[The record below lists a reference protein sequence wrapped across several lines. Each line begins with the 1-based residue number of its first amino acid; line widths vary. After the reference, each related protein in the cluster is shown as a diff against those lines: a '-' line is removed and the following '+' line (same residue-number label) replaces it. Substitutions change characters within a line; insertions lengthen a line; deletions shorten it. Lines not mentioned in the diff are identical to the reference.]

1 MVRVNLKV
9 VLIEICNLQNLTAK
23 FGGVDKMKIDLKSA
37 FLGFVL
43 GALLLFVLGI
53 GAVVRDYGPKWGL
66 IVPSQSKVLV
76 RDSQGRAF
84 LVDSETG
91 SALIVEYDPRKTPA
105 TVEQLT
111 LSPGD

>member
-1 MVRVNLKV
+1 
-9 VLIEICNLQNLTAK
+9 
-23 FGGVDKMKIDLKSA
+23 MKIDLKSA
-37 FLGFVL
+37 ILGFAL
-43 GALLLFVLGI
+43 GSLLLFALGI

-66 IVPSQSKVLV
+66 IMPSQSKVLV

-91 SALIVEYDPRKTPA
+91 RAVMVEYDPRKTPA
-105 TVEQLT
+105 TVEHLT